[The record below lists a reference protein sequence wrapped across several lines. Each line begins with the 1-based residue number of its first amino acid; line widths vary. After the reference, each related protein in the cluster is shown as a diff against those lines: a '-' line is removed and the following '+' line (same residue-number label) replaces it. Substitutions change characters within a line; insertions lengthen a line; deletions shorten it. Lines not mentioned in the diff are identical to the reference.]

1 MHNASPDIR
10 PRRRREPRPCSTL
23 ARFGRWLMPLLLAW
37 SMVSPC
43 GAQTLHRGLGPEP
56 DALDIHL
63 AQSLSAL
70 NVLRDLHEGLVTF
83 DARAELIPG
92 VARDWQVSADGR
104 TWTFEL
110 DPQARFSDNSPI
122 LAEHFVAGWERA
134 LDPVTASPTVGLLDV
149 VVNARQRR
157 LGLVEASAVGVRA
170 HGPHRLEIELIEPVP
185 WLPELL
191 THPVTFPWPGEPPR
205 FSGPF
210 KLVERVPGSHIT
222 LRANPHWR
230 EAGQLALAELRWHVI
245 EEPNVELS
253 RYRAG
258 QLHITETIP
267 PGRLD
272 WLRRQFGD
280 ELRISPYLGSFFL
293 VFNHRREPFANNL
306 PLRQA
311 LSLVI
316 DRELLTER
324 VLGAGEVPAW
334 QLVPPGMPGWPDT
347 DPGHALSQEQR
358 IAEARRLYRQAGYS
372 ERRPLR
378 VELRFNTS
386 LAHRRMAAAVA
397 AMWREHLGVE
407 TRQVNEEWKVFVAN
421 RRQGRITQIVRGGW
435 IADWRDA
442 ANFLQLFESDSPLN
456 YSFWHDDVFDELMAR
471 ARGQQGE
478 QRLATLRL
486 AEQRVL
492 EQHVIIPL
500 YYYVSRHLVHADVEG
515 FEDNLMDIHLSRWLS
530 LR

>member
-1 MHNASPDIR
+1 MLLRAVWF
-10 PRRRREPRPCSTL
+10 CL
-23 ARFGRWLMPLLLAW
+23 AFALAI
-37 SMVSPC
+37 VSPP
-43 GAQTLHRGLGPEP
+43 GLAGGQTLHRGLGPEP

-92 VARDWQVSADGR
+92 IARAWTVSSDGR
-104 TWTFEL
+104 VWTFEL
-110 DPQARFSDNSPI
+110 DESARWSDGTPI
-122 LAEHFVAGWERA
+122 LAEHFVAGWQRA
-134 LDPVTASPTVGLLDV
+134 LAPATGSPTVGLLDV
-149 VVNARQRR
+149 VAGARERR
-157 LGLVEASAVGVRA
+157 TGQAGENAVGIRAIADHVLEVELVR
-170 HGPHRLEIELIEPVP
+170 PVP
-185 WLPELL
+185 WLAELL
-191 THPVTFPWPGEPPR
+191 THPVTYPWPGEQAL

-210 KLVERVPGSHIT
+210 KLDGRIPGSHIM
-222 LRANPHWR
+222 LSANPR
-230 EAGQLALAELRWHVI
+230 FRQADRIELQAVHWHVI

-267 PGRLD
+267 PGRLG
-272 WLRRQFGD
+272 WLRELFGD
-280 ELRISPYLGSFFL
+280 ELRIAPYLGSFFL
-293 VFNHRREPFANNL
+293 VFNHQRAPFADNL
-306 PLRQA
+306 ALRRA
-311 LSLVI
+311 LSLSI

-334 QLVPPGMPGWPDT
+334 QLIPPGMPGWPAV
-347 DPGHALSQEQR
+347 DPGDPRSQAER
-358 IAEARRLYRQAGYS
+358 VAEARQLYRQAGYS

-397 AMWREHLGVE
+397 AMWREHLGVQ

-421 RRQGRITQIVRGGW
+421 RRQGRITQVVRGGW

-456 YSFWHDDVFDELMAR
+456 YSFWHDAEFDRLMASAREANGQERFDRLR
-471 ARGQQGE
+471 A
-478 QRLATLRL
+478 

-492 EQHVIIPL
+492 DQQVIIPL

-515 FEDNLMDIHLSRWLS
+515 FEDNLMDIHLSRWLA

>member
-1 MHNASPDIR
+1 MQ
-10 PRRRREPRPCSTL
+10 TL
-23 ARFGRWLMPLLLAW
+23 ATSPMKSIIDRFLSTVLVVMLVACSLPVLA
-37 SMVSPC
+37 
-43 GAQTLHRGLGPEP
+43 GGQTLHRGLGPEP

-70 NVLRDLHEGLVTF
+70 NVLRDLHEGLVSF

-92 VARDWQVSADGR
+92 VARAWTVSGDGR
-104 TWTFEL
+104 VWTFEL
-110 DPQARFSDNSPI
+110 DESARWSDGSPI
-122 LAEHFVAGWERA
+122 VAEHFVAGWQRA
-134 LDPVTASPTVGLLDV
+134 LDPATGSPTVGLLDV
-149 VVNARQRR
+149 VVGARERR
-157 LGLVEASAVGVRA
+157 MGAVNEDAVGIRA
-170 HGPHRLEIELIEPVP
+170 VDDHVVEIELIRPVP
-185 WLPELL
+185 WLAELM
-191 THPVTFPWPGEPPR
+191 THPVTYPWSGEEGR

-210 KLVERVPGSHIT
+210 QLDRRIPGSHIV
-222 LRANPHWR
+222 LSANSYWR
-230 EAGQLALAELRWHVI
+230 QADDVALEAVHWHVI

-267 PGRLD
+267 PGRLG
-272 WLRRQFGD
+272 WLQDMFGD
-280 ELRISPYLGSFFL
+280 ELRIAPYLGSFFL
-293 VFNHRREPFANNL
+293 VFNHQREPFADNL
-306 PLRQA
+306 ALRQA

-334 QLVPPGMPGWPDT
+334 QLIPPGMPGWPAHDRG
-347 DPGHALSQEQR
+347 DARSQAER
-358 IAEARRLYRQAGYS
+358 VAEAQRLYRQAGYS
-372 ERRPLR
+372 ARRPLR

-397 AMWREHLGVE
+397 AMWREHLGVQ

-456 YSFWHDDVFDELMAR
+456 YSFWHDAEFDRLMAE
-471 ARGQQGE
+471 ARSASGDD
-478 QRLATLRL
+478 RFSLLRQ

-492 EQHVIIPL
+492 DQQVIIPL

-530 LR
+530 LQ

>member
-1 MHNASPDIR
+1 MQTATIR
-10 PRRRREPRPCSTL
+10 PVQLPFDCIRSNL
-23 ARFGRWLMPLLLAW
+23 ARAGLLLVLLLW
-37 SMVSPC
+37 SLAC
-43 GAQTLHRGLGPEP
+43 QADDNTLHRGLGPEP

-70 NVLRDLHEGLVTF
+70 NVLRDLHEGLVSF
-83 DARAELIPG
+83 NARAELIPG
-92 VARDWQVSADGR
+92 AARGWTISDDGR

-110 DPQARFSDNSPI
+110 DDSARWSDGEPI
-122 LAEHFVAGWERA
+122 LAEHFVAGWRRA
-134 LDPVTASPTVGLLDV
+134 LDPATGSPTVGLLDV
-149 VVNARQRR
+149 VVGARARR
-157 LGLVEASAVGVRA
+157 MGQASADAVGFRA
-170 HGPHRLEIELIEPVP
+170 VAPDRLEIELVRPVP
-185 WLPELL
+185 WLAELL
-191 THPVTFPWPGEPPR
+191 THPVTYPWAGDASR

-210 KLVERVPGSHIT
+210 MLAQRIPGSHIA
-222 LRANPHWR
+222 LLANPYWR
-230 EAGQLALAELRWHVI
+230 EAEQISLDAVRWHVI

-267 PGRLD
+267 PGRLA
-272 WLRRQFGD
+272 WLRELFGD
-280 ELRISPYLGSFFL
+280 ELRIAPYLGSFFL
-293 VFNHRREPFANNL
+293 VFNHQREPFADNL
-306 PLRQA
+306 ALRQA
-311 LSLVI
+311 LSLAI

-334 QLVPPGMPGWPDT
+334 QLVPPGMPGWPKT
-347 DPGHALSQEQR
+347 DPGDPRSQAER
-358 IAEARRLYRQAGYS
+358 IAEAQRLYRQAGYS

-397 AMWREHLGVE
+397 AMWREHLGVQ

-421 RRQGRITQIVRGGW
+421 RRQGRITEIVRGGW

-456 YSFWHDDVFDELMAR
+456 YSFWHDAEFDRLMTQAGS
-471 ARGQQGE
+471 ASGE
-478 QRLATLRL
+478 QRLELLRQ
-486 AEQRVL
+486 AEQRML
-492 EQHVIIPL
+492 EQQVIIPL